1 MPITELYALL
11 AEAEEKGVDISG
23 LGEKTDEYANAFKD
37 AYGYA
42 WNTDKPG
49 DNNGDFATLAFVLA
63 AAAGSGVIAAR
74 RKKNK

>member
-1 MPITELYALL
+1 MNMPTP
-11 AEAEEKGVDISG
+11 
-23 LGEKTDEYANAFKD
+23 
-37 AYGYA
+37 YA

-49 DNNGDFATLAFVLA
+49 DNNGDFATLAFALA